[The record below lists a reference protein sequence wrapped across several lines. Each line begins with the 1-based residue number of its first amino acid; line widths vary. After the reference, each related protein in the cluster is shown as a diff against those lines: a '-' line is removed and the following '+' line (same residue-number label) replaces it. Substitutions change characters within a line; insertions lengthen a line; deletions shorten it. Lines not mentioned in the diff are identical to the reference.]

1 MAADAA
7 SMLRS
12 RSPPEIPS
20 SRSATPPHD
29 TTQLYRYWAGN
40 VSHHPTRAHLDE
52 EHKVILYAAL
62 ARDADLFVALLTNTF
77 ETTARHF
84 WFASS

>member
-1 MAADAA
+1 
-7 SMLRS
+7 
-12 RSPPEIPS
+12 
-20 SRSATPPHD
+20 
-29 TTQLYRYWAGN
+29 LYRHWAGN
-40 VSHHPTRAHLDE
+40 VPHHPTRAHIDE
-52 EHKVILYAAL
+52 KQEVSFDAAL